1 MTTVI
6 REGNMVYSDSC
17 WGKSMGSPRVRSYGI
32 SKLFINTSKSV
43 LIGFTGSVPESNVC
57 SVMTTELLP
66 MVEMY
71 LKNWL
76 TLDPLF
82 IENYLS
88 GYFKKLKKA
97 DKDYD
102 EHFLLIFFTKD
113 CTVWITVRVRDT
125 AKVYLRVYPGT
136 TKVSFGSGSNWYVPN
151 MDKDIPIVEKFQY
164 IYRLDP
170 NSGGDINAFDL
181 NTLKEIP

>member
-1 MTTVI
+1 M
-6 REGNMVYSDSC
+6 
-17 WGKSMGSPRVRSYGI
+17 
-32 SKLFINTSKSV
+32 
-43 LIGFTGSVPESNVC
+43 
-57 SVMTTELLP
+57 
-66 MVEMY
+66 
-71 LKNWL
+71 
-76 TLDPLF
+76 
-82 IENYLS
+82 
-88 GYFKKLKKA
+88 
-97 DKDYD
+97 
-102 EHFLLIFFTKD
+102 IFFTKD